1 MKTNFTPKF
10 CVFIFAMFLT
20 SQLSLVAQVGINTT
34 SPNGI
39 LDVNSSTTGIVL
51 PRLALTATNVMAP
64 AVNPQ
69 SGNIPIGTTVYN
81 TNNTSNGINDVYKGI
96 YVWDGSQWVN
106 QFPLK
111 HAEIFKQI
119 NHLRSRSN
127 AGFESIHNLD
137 NESFTAKYSGTYK
150 IELSVNFGG
159 GHIRTDYAVNVA
171 TQSGDFRFI
180 YDTESGTETK
190 LIPAKAIS
198 TDGATQYYLIWE
210 QHKVVYYET
219 LRAGQSYNF
228 SLEFNQ
234 DPSPEFEDNGNSGS
248 GFNGGAG
255 FVGFDIPCSVEF
267 TYLGN

>member
-1 MKTNFTPKF
+1 MKPIFTLKH
-10 CVFIFAMFLT
+10 CVFFLFFFI
-20 SQLSLVAQVGINTT
+20 SIQLFAQVGINTT

-39 LDVNSSTTGIVL
+39 LDVNGNNTGIVL
-51 PRLALTATNVMAP
+51 PRLALTATNIMAP
-64 AVNPQ
+64 ATNPQ
-69 SGNIPIGTTVYN
+69 GGNIPVGTVVYN
-81 TNNTSNGINDVYKGI
+81 TSNSSNGINDVYKGI
-96 YVWDGSQWVN
+96 YVWDGTRWIN

-111 HAEIFKQI
+111 HAEIFKQ
-119 NHLRSRSN
+119 NDYERPRSN
-127 AGFESIHNLD
+127 EGYRYIDNLES
-137 NESFTAKYSGTYK
+137 ETFTAKYSGTYK

-159 GHIRTDYAVNVA
+159 GHIRTDPDVNVA
-171 TQSGDFRFI
+171 TQTGDFRFI
-180 YDTESGTETK
+180 YDTESGTQTQ
-190 LIPAKAIS
+190 IVPAKAIS
-198 TDGATQYYLIWE
+198 TDGSTQYYLIWE

-255 FVGFDIPCSVEF
+255 FIGFDIPCSVEF